1 MAKKLVIGF
10 PTTAD
15 AMAMES
21 AFKELKRP
29 GRLIPVPREM
39 SAGCGMAYATETE
52 YEEEIV
58 NFMASHHIDHED
70 IAIIDMK

>member
-1 MAKKLVIGF
+1 MAKKLIISF

-21 AFKELKRP
+21 AFKVLNRL

-39 SAGCGMAYATETE
+39 SAGCGMAYATDPI
-52 YEEEIV
+52 YEEEII
-58 NFMASHHIDHED
+58 NFMASHHIDHEEVSM
-70 IAIIDMK
+70 IDMR